1 MKPSI
6 PQGTR
11 DFGPK
16 EMARRNYIF
25 STLKNVF
32 QLHGYEQIETP
43 SMENFDTLMGK
54 YGEEGDRL
62 IFKILNSGDFL
73 LKANKEALDES
84 NSQKLTRSICEKAL
98 RYDLT
103 VPFARYVVQNQ
114 HLLSFPFKRFQIQP
128 VWRADRPQ
136 AGRYREFYQCDV
148 DVIGSNSLL
157 NEVELISIMS
167 QGFTA
172 LGLPDVTIRINNR
185 KILAGI
191 AAAVGAPDHMMTI
204 TIAIDKIDKV
214 GIEGVNKELAERG
227 ISSESI
233 EKLQPLLVFKG
244 NTAEKINYLE
254 TLFSDVEIGLK
265 GIEETRF
272 ALDKAAVF
280 GIENIEL
287 DLTLARGLNYYT
299 GAIFEVGHPD
309 FPSSI
314 CGGGRYD
321 DLTGIFGLPNLSGVG
336 VSFGADRIYDLLLKK
351 DLFPAEI
358 EAGKTILFANFGEA
372 EAFKS
377 LQLANQLRAAG
388 IASEVYPDAAK
399 MKKQFKYADD
409 KKVRFMCIIGE
420 SELQNGLVQVKDFST
435 GNQEPVAENELS
447 AYLTA
452 KLF

>member
-25 STLKNVF
+25 NTLKNVF

-73 LKANKEALDES
+73 VKANKEALNEN

-114 HLLSFPFKRFQIQP
+114 HQLSFPFKRFQIQP

-148 DVIGSNSLL
+148 DVIGSDSLL

-167 QGFTA
+167 KGFTA

-191 AAAVGAPDHMMTI
+191 ATAVGAPDHMMTI
-204 TIAIDKIDKV
+204 TIAIDKIDKI

-227 ISSESI
+227 ISNDSI
-233 EKLQPLLVFKG
+233 SKLQPLLAFTG

-254 TLFSDVEIGLK
+254 TLFDGVEIGLK
-265 GIEETRF
+265 GIAEIRF
-272 ALDKAAVF
+272 ALEKAAAF
-280 GIENIEL
+280 DINNIVL

-299 GAIFEVGHPD
+299 GAIFEVGHAD

-351 DLFPAEI
+351 ELFPAEI
-358 EAGKTILFANFGEA
+358 EAGKSVLFANFGEA

-377 LQLANQLRAAG
+377 LQLANELRAVG

-420 SELQNGLVQVKDFST
+420 SELQNGQVQVKDFST
-435 GNQEPVAENELS
+435 GMQEPVAENELT
-447 AYLTA
+447 AYLNA
-452 KLF
+452 KLV